1 MMIHMLF
8 LWGWTGFTGKT
19 LWDWLQ
25 LLFVPIL
32 LAIGGAWFTNR
43 QTRESNVENKDNQR
57 ETALQTYLDTMS
69 ELLLHEKLSI
79 SVESD
84 AESEGVQKIARI
96 RTLTVLPRLDGAR
109 KRNVLQFL
117 YEAGLIETANGA
129 NDGTSGNHNPIVD
142 LNGADFRGANLA
154 KISLPGADLRGANFE
169 GATFTGLADLS
180 KVNLSKANLSKANLG
195 KVNLSG
201 ACLSDANLTEADF
214 TGIKSEK
221 GFAFLLVKMFKIN
234 VFTYLSDYFVYGL
247 GGIAV
252 GTKKGDEYA
261 SLIAKGANLREAN
274 FTNAILHKADLQDA
288 DLEGAHL
295 EGADFFEANLRGV
308 SLKGADLKNANFYS
322 ADLKGANL
330 REANIEGA
338 NILWTKLKGADVRD
352 VKGIQQL
359 PGPWSTLY
367 PLGFTFPE
375 TRIKNLPPAKNKY
388 HQFRR
393 DTLYAKSAIG
403 VIGAEFFLLG
413 GVGTLVGVYTQSW
426 VWALGTV
433 AVLFLLAYILG
444 YRKALTLLPYSITA
458 IVSGM
463 LVYGITL
470 LLIPSHYDQAQASL
484 LWFNTVRIL
493 TLRHQIIAG
502 TCIGAVLSL
511 CGLYVFNSSHEF
523 GSFFEVELYGGG
535 ILFGI
540 GGGIIVWLIVSS
552 LGSIFNWGFGFGF
565 GWNFNLLC
573 GFLVTVIA
581 GIGVI
586 CLLYVWMRARSS
598 EAKGADLDDAELEAA
613 VTPNNTLSSLL
624 DQIKE
629 VSEKEVRE

>member
-1 MMIHMLF
+1 MVIHMLS

-57 ETALQTYLDTMS
+57 ETALQTYLDNMS
-69 ELLLHEKLSI
+69 ELLLHEKLH
-79 SVESD
+79 VLATGD
-84 AESEGVQKIARI
+84 AGSEGEGVQKIARI

-117 YEAGLIETANGA
+117 YESGLIETTNDPK
-129 NDGTSGNHNPIVD
+129 DGTSGNHNPIVD
-142 LNGADFRGANLA
+142 LNGADFRGAHLA

-169 GATFTGLADLS
+169 GANFTGLADLS
-180 KVNLSKANLSKANLG
+180 NANLTKANLAKTNLMKINLCGANL
-195 KVNLSG
+195 S
-201 ACLSDANLTEADF
+201 SANLTEADF

-221 GFAFLLVKMFKIN
+221 GFAFLIVKMFKIN
-234 VFTYLSDYFVYGL
+234 VFTYLSDYFVYGP
-247 GGIAV
+247 GGMTV

-261 SLIAKGANLREAN
+261 RMIAKGANLREAN
-274 FTNAILHKADLQDA
+274 FTDAILYKANLQDA

-295 EGADFFEANLRGV
+295 ESADFREANLRGV
-308 SLKGADLKNANFYS
+308 SLKGADLKNASLYF

-330 REANIEGA
+330 REANLEGA
-338 NILWTKLKGADVRD
+338 NTLRTKLRGADVSD

-359 PGPWSTLY
+359 SEPWNTLY
-367 PLGFTFPE
+367 PLGFTLPE
-375 TRIKNLPPAKNKY
+375 TRIKQLPPAKNKY
-388 HQFRR
+388 HRFRR
-393 DTLYAKSAIG
+393 DTLYAKSAIS
-403 VIGAEFFLLG
+403 VVSAEFFLLG
-413 GVGTLVGVYTQSW
+413 GVGTFVGVYTQSW

-433 AVLFLLAYILG
+433 AVLFLLAYIVG
-444 YRKALTLLPYSITA
+444 YRKALTLLPYTITA
-458 IVSGM
+458 IVSGV

-493 TLRHQIIAG
+493 TLRHQLIAG
-502 TCIGAVLSL
+502 TCIGTVFSL
-511 CGLYVFNSSHEF
+511 FGLYVFNSSHEF
-523 GSFFEVELYGGG
+523 GSFFEIELYGGG
-535 ILFGI
+535 ILLGI
-540 GGGIIVWLIVSS
+540 GGGLIVWLIVTL
-552 LGSIFNWGFGFGF
+552 LGSIYNWGFGFGY

-573 GFLVTVIA
+573 GFLVTAVA

-586 CLLYVWMRARSS
+586 CLLYVWVSARSTTRIPMKI
-598 EAKGADLDDAELEAA
+598 A
-613 VTPNNTLSSLL
+613 P
-624 DQIKE
+624 
-629 VSEKEVRE
+629 